1 MEAEDMFHRR
11 NSQGYI
17 GTDNFSYREL
27 GKGCTAYSQ
36 QRRWRKSCGRAG
48 VFLVALA
55 AFAVLS
61 LLACLDDS
69 DRPGSI
75 ADQLRKNAEAFEY
88 TIGKTGGVLTV
99 ATISEPLTLNLAIA
113 TDTGSSGVLGHLFEG
128 LTEISWLT
136 DEVEPLL
143 AESWTHSDDG
153 LTWTFSLRK
162 DVTWHDGTP
171 FTAHDVEFTFNR
183 IIYNEEIDSSDR
195 ATFNFRFLDEA
206 TGTWTEAGMTVTAL
220 DAYTVQCV
228 LPVPFA
234 PFLRSMN
241 TSIYPKHI
249 LEPYVDDG
257 TFNDVWDID
266 TDPAE
271 VIGTG
276 PFTIERY
283 VPDERVVF
291 SRNPDY
297 WLKDGAGNSLP
308 YLDKIVHVIVPDL
321 ETGLVRFKDGDSDT
335 HGVLGEEFAELE
347 PLQAEG
353 NFTIYKRGPGFGSTF
368 LVFNMNPGANQDT
381 GQPYVSPNRLKW
393 FQNTQ
398 FRRAVA
404 HSVDKDAIIRDVQHG
419 LGSPQWS
426 SISPA
431 AGDFHH
437 PNVRRYEYDIAEAR
451 RILDDLGWVDT
462 DGDGI
467 REDDA
472 GNTIAFSM
480 ITNTQNSVRERVG
493 MIIQQDLKK
502 IGIRADFRL
511 IEWKPFVSRLTESY
525 DWEAVIIG
533 LTGGADPHSGI
544 NVWHSS
550 ENLHLWYPNQPQPA
564 TDWEAEI
571 DSLYIRA
578 SQELDRSER
587 IALYHRAQ
595 EIAAENLPLI
605 YTTHSERLTAVRNV
619 FGNTTPT
626 LYGLWDIR
634 YLYRTD
640 L

>member
-1 MEAEDMFHRR
+1 MF
-11 NSQGYI
+11 QQ
-17 GTDNFSYREL
+17 REL
-27 GKGCTAYSQ
+27 KSHICPASSWYSKLATSGVLHRG
-36 QRRWRKSCGRAG
+36 RRLLRSCGQAS
-48 VFLVALA
+48 ALFA
-55 AFAVLS
+55 AFAVFTTLTF
-61 LLACLDDS
+61 LACLDDS

-75 ADQLRKNAEAFEY
+75 ADQLRENAEAFEY
-88 TIGKTGGVLTV
+88 IIGKTGGVLMI
-99 ATISEPLTLNLAIA
+99 ATTSEPLTLNLAIA
-113 TDTGSSGVLGHLFEG
+113 NDTGSTGVLGYLFEG
-128 LTEISWLT
+128 LTETSWLT

-153 LTWTFSLRK
+153 LIWIFSLRK
-162 DVTWHDGTP
+162 DVKWHDGEP
-171 FTAHDVEFTFNR
+171 FTAQDVEFTFNR
-183 IIYNEEIDSSDR
+183 IVYNQDIRSSAG

-206 TGTWTEAGMTVTAL
+206 TGTWREEKMTVTAL
-220 DAYTVQCV
+220 DDYAVAFV

-234 PFLRSMN
+234 PFLRSMG
-241 TSIYPKHI
+241 TAIYPKHI

-257 TFNDVWDID
+257 TFNDVWGID
-266 TDPAE
+266 ADPAE

-276 PFTIERY
+276 PFTIESY
-283 VPDERVVF
+283 VSEERVVL
-291 SRNPDY
+291 SRNPNY
-297 WLKDGAGNSLP
+297 WLRDDAGNSLP

-321 ETGLVRFKDGDSDT
+321 ETELARFKDGEADI
-335 HGVLGEEFAELE
+335 HGLLGEEFAELE

-353 NFTIYKRGPGFGSTF
+353 DFTIHRRGPSFGSEF
-368 LVFNMNPGANQDT
+368 LVFNMNPGNSDT
-381 GQPYVSPNRLKW
+381 MEPYVAADKLKW
-393 FQNTQ
+393 FRDTQ

-404 HSVDKDAIIRDVQHG
+404 HIVNKDAIIRDVQHG
-419 LGSPQWS
+419 LGYPQWS
-426 SISPA
+426 SVSPA
-431 AGDFHH
+431 AGDFHN
-437 PNVRRYEYDIAEAR
+437 PDVPRYEYDIAKAN

-462 DGDGI
+462 DGDEI

-472 GNTIAFSM
+472 GNTIEFSLVTH
-480 ITNTQNSVRERVG
+480 TNSNVRESIG
-493 MIIQQDLKK
+493 KIIQQGLEE
-502 IGIRADFRL
+502 IGVKADFRL
-511 IEWKPFVSRLTESY
+511 IEFGELVPQLTESY

-533 LTGGADPHSGI
+533 LTGGADPHSSI

-564 TDWEAEI
+564 TDWESEI
-571 DSLYIRA
+571 DDLYIRA

-587 IALYHRAQ
+587 IELYHRAQ

>member
-1 MEAEDMFHRR
+1 M
-11 NSQGYI
+11 
-17 GTDNFSYREL
+17 
-27 GKGCTAYSQ
+27 
-36 QRRWRKSCGRAG
+36 
-48 VFLVALA
+48 
-55 AFAVLS
+55 
-61 LLACLDDS
+61 DDS
-69 DRPGSI
+69 DSPGTI

-88 TIGKTGGVLTV
+88 TIGKTGGMLMT
-99 ATISEPLTLNLAIA
+99 ATTSEPLTLNLAIA
-113 TDTGSSGVLGHLFEG
+113 NDTGSTGVLGYLFEG
-128 LTEISWLT
+128 LTETSWLT
-136 DEVEPLL
+136 DEVEPSL

-171 FTAHDVEFTFNR
+171 FTAQDVEFTFNR
-183 IIYNEEIDSSDR
+183 IIYNEDIKSSAG

-206 TGTWTEAGMTVTAL
+206 TGTWTEEKMTVTAL
-220 DAYTVQCV
+220 DDYTVRCV

-234 PFLRSMN
+234 PFLRSMG
-241 TSIYPKHI
+241 TAIYPKHI

-257 TFNDVWDID
+257 TFNEVWDIG

-283 VPDERVVF
+283 VPEDRVVL
-291 SRNPDY
+291 SRNPNY
-297 WLKDGAGNSLP
+297 WLNDEAGNSLP
-308 YLDKIVHVIVPDL
+308 YLDKIVHLVVPDL
-321 ETGLVRFKDGDSDT
+321 ETELASFKDGDADI
-335 HGVLGEEFAELE
+335 HGVLGREYAELE
-347 PLQAEG
+347 PLQAEE
-353 NFTIYKRGPGFGSTF
+353 NFTIHRRGPNFGSQF
-368 LVFNMNPGANQDT
+368 LTFNMNPGENPDT
-381 GQPYVSPNRLKW
+381 MEPYVAADKLKW
-393 FQNTQ
+393 FRNTQ
-398 FRRAVA
+398 FRQAVA
-404 HSVDKDAIIRDVQHG
+404 HIVNKNAIIRDVHHG
-419 LGSPQWS
+419 LGYPQWS

-431 AGDFHH
+431 AGDFHN
-437 PNVRRYEYDIAEAR
+437 PDVRRYEYDIAEAN
-451 RILDDLGWVDT
+451 RILDSLGWVDI

-472 GNTIAFSM
+472 GNTIAFSLV
-480 ITNTQNSVRERVG
+480 THTQSNVRERIG
-493 MIIQQDLKK
+493 KIIQQGFEE
-502 IGIRADFRL
+502 IGVKADFSL
-511 IEWKPFVSRLTESY
+511 VEFEELVSQLTRSY
-525 DWEAVIIG
+525 DWEAVVIG
-533 LTGGADPHSGI
+533 LTGGPDPHGGI
-544 NVWHSS
+544 NIWHSS

-564 TDWEAEI
+564 TDWETEI

-595 EIAAENLPLI
+595 EIVAENLPLI
-605 YTTHSERLTAVRNV
+605 YTAHPERLTAVRNI